1 MKKFNKKASKI
12 DINQEEKDLIEEFKR
27 IHGDRSV
34 LKKRVVSKVRTS
46 SNSPSRTYRN
56 NTKISQIILA
66 LNSSKP
72 KDHVDNAAE
81 KHQRR
86 LKAARMKT
94 QIKKMTSPRELAW
107 Q

>member
-1 MKKFNKKASKI
+1 MN
-12 DINQEEKDLIEEFKR
+12 
-27 IHGDRSV
+27 
-34 LKKRVVSKVRTS
+34 
-46 SNSPSRTYRN
+46 RN
-56 NTKISQIILA
+56 NSKISQIILA

-72 KDHVDNAAE
+72 RDHVDNAAE

-107 Q
+107 